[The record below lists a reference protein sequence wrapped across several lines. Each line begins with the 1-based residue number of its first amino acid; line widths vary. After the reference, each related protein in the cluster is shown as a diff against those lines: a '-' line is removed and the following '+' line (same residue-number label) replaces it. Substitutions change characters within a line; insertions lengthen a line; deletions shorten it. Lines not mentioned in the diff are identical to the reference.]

1 MLLLVPIA
9 FIRKHKF
16 NIPNKTPGKAFM
28 VVGPTRLWLILHTL
42 NILHRG
48 YSTNP
53 TSWPWRTP
61 RTIGNAEDLARSFD
75 VVVPITICSHTWKP
89 VSRIKLHARKGY
101 FQPSRNR
108 TPHCR
113 TAAGQS
119 FHWCG
124 ETSEAAGVGC
134 PALPLLT
141 LGGWMSCTT
150 PTSEIIVVYGHI
162 SVVYGNQ
169 VVIIDGWS
177 TKKHQGQWA
186 TVWRYNDGRTR
197 FAAHNLVASQP
208 EWCACGWK
216 TYSKLETLD
225 VPIKRLSSTRQKPWN
240 SHHT

>member
-124 ETSEAAGVGC
+124 ETSEAAG
-134 PALPLLT
+134 
-141 LGGWMSCTT
+141 GWMSST
-150 PTSEIIVVYGHI
+150 PTPYSWWLDELYHTHI
-162 SVVYGNQ
+162 WNNHGLRTHLRGLREPGGYHR
-169 VVIIDGWS
+169 WL
-177 TKKHQGQWA
+177 KHQETSG
-186 TVWRYNDGRTR
+186 TVSDSLALQRRENPVCS
-197 FAAHNLVASQP
+197 A
-208 EWCACGWK
+208 
-216 TYSKLETLD
+216 
-225 VPIKRLSSTRQKPWN
+225 
-240 SHHT
+240 